1 MRRMS
6 AALKADWNVSIIRRK
21 LLQANAR
28 LEAFA
33 LQIEAVRYK
42 KSAEWCRIVSRL
54 ILISATLPAKPIED
68 SLRVHWIRY
77 IDSICRMY
85 RRWKNLWASYL

>member
-42 KSAEWCRIVSRL
+42 KSAERRRIVSRL

-68 SLRVHWIRY
+68 SLRVH
-77 IDSICRMY
+77 
-85 RRWKNLWASYL
+85 